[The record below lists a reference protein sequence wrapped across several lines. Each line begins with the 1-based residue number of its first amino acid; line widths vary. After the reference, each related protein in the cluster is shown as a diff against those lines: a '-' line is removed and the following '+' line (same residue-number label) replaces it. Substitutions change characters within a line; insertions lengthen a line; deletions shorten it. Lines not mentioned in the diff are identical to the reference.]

1 MSNRI
6 SFAIANRRAR
16 ENLVQ
21 ILFGG
26 SNAST
31 SIPIDAASMAGDIDR
46 HSHKNRRRRR
56 NDDTS
61 TNSTGTNVKR
71 HTYSQLRSAYLD
83 KVHSMHPDKLQHN
96 QIQNKEDV
104 HIQFIELK
112 NAWEEY
118 HASVR
123 IVQRKSNDKS
133 IQSLNNDNDDDDYWE
148 EEGDDF
154 TLFGVGCS
162 FADSQAERDLRNKIM
177 DQASR
182 GWFSSGSIS
191 VANRDRDGDSKD
203 ESYDT
208 KQHATTLSQLSDYDM
223 FISTADQCTSED
235 SPTRR
240 KCLVENVDMFRKK
253 R

>member
-1 MSNRI
+1 MSNRV
-6 SFAIANRRAR
+6 SGAIFSRRAR
-16 ENLVQ
+16 ENIVKL
-21 ILFGG
+21 LFGG
-26 SNAST
+26 SNTST

-46 HSHKNRRRRR
+46 HNHKNRRRKRY
-56 NDDTS
+56 DTS
-61 TNSTGTNVKR
+61 NNSTGTNVKR
-71 HTYSQLRSAYLD
+71 HSYSQLRLAYLD

-133 IQSLNNDNDDDDYWE
+133 IQSLDNNDDDDYLE
-148 EEGDDF
+148 EDGDDF

-162 FADSQAERDLRNKIM
+162 FADSQAERDQRNKIM

-191 VANRDRDGDSKD
+191 VANKDTNDDDTKD
-203 ESYDT
+203 ESSYAKLHLT
-208 KQHATTLSQLSDYDM
+208 KEIQLSDDNM
-223 FISTADQCTSED
+223 FISTADQSTSED
-235 SPTRR
+235 SPIRR
-240 KCLVENVDMFRKK
+240 KCLVDNVDIFRKK

>member
-6 SFAIANRRAR
+6 TSAIFSRRAR
-16 ENLVQ
+16 ENLVK
-21 ILFGG
+21 ILFG
-26 SNAST
+26 NNTST
-31 SIPIDAASMAGDIDR
+31 SKSTLEGVKDIDR

-56 NDDTS
+56 CDAS
-61 TNSTGTNVKR
+61 NSTGTNMKR
-71 HTYSQLRSAYLD
+71 HSYSQLRSAYLD
-83 KVHSMHPDKLQHN
+83 KVHSMHPDKLQQN
-96 QIQNKEDV
+96 RTQNKEDV

-118 HASVR
+118 HSSVR

-133 IQSLNNDNDDDDYWE
+133 IQSLDNDDDNDYWE
-148 EEGDDF
+148 EDGDSF

-162 FADSQAERDLRNKIM
+162 FADSQAERDQRNKIM

-191 VANRDRDGDSKD
+191 VANRNDDTKNK
-203 ESYDT
+203 SYDT
-208 KQHATTLSQLSDYDM
+208 KQHATATTLSQLSDDDM
-223 FISTADQCTSED
+223 FISTDQCTNED
-235 SPTRR
+235 SPIRR
-240 KCLVENVDMFRKK
+240 KHLVDNLFRKK